1 MCASSEDTK
10 LVENEIANLWAE
22 LSFASIFC
30 MNDKIRIH
38 VPEGEQENKDSVAVE
53 TEGLESEINKVF
65 ETAEGVQ

>member
-30 MNDKIRIH
+30 MHGKIRIH
-38 VPEGEQENKDSVAVE
+38 VPEGERENKDSVAVE
-53 TEGLESEINKVF
+53 TKGLESEINKVI